1 VDDSTKNII
10 INAFL
15 VLHFLGIASL
25 MAGFLTGLKQIKTGI
40 KVNAGVFHGAYLM
53 LISGLVMA
61 GLVDPTKMNALIIAI
76 KAIVLTVIFFVAYT
90 YRKKE
95 STPVWVVPTI
105 FLLTLA
111 NIIFAIFGPVVNA

>member
-1 VDDSTKNII
+1 MDDSTKNII

-53 LISGLVMA
+53 MISGLVMA
-61 GLVDPTKMNALIIAI
+61 GLVDPTKMHALIIAI

-95 STPVWVVPTI
+95 TTPVWVVPTI

-111 NIIFAIFGPVVNA
+111 NIIFAIFGPVVNP